1 MDSPYTPTT
10 SYQTASPFNH
20 NTAPPPPPKRSSYA
34 TGQHGTPE
42 GGPPLPPPPPPPHE
56 SRQSFSELAPHQHN
70 QQLREKNGS
79 SFIQISPPEE
89 GWLPH
94 ILRDKSYGLSS
105 VFPRAISK
113 VIDTSSPPVNPTSR
127 ISSQIQT
134 FKPPSSM
141 HRAQHTHQSHN
152 PRNPSTQL
160 SSRTLLWQTT
170 LTH

>member
-10 SYQTASPFNH
+10 SYQTAPCFNP
-20 NTAPPPPPKRSSYA
+20 NTPPPPPPKRSSYA
-34 TGQHGTPE
+34 TGQHGTAE
-42 GGPPLPPPPPPPHE
+42 GGPPPPPPPHE
-56 SRQSFSELAPHQHN
+56 SRPSFSELAPHPHN

-79 SFIQISPPEE
+79 FIQIPPLEE

-105 VFPRAISK
+105 IFPWAIFK

-134 FKPPSSM
+134 LKPRSSM
-141 HRAQHTHQSHN
+141 HRAQHTHRSHN

-170 LTH
+170 LFH